1 MNTIISI
8 DQHLNISAFFLEI
21 TLFNF
26 LDISKFFHD
35 CGKGTMKRSLYILAQ
50 KTESNPMTSLLLMY
64 MISSDHV
71 FFLRHELLFEET
83 INIYIY
89 ATWTV
94 LWTELLDLSS

>member
-26 LDISKFFHD
+26 LDISKFFMIV
-35 CGKGTMKRSLYILAQ
+35 GTMKCSLYILAQ
-50 KTESNPMTSLLLMY
+50 KTESNPMPSLLLMY

-83 INIYIY
+83 INIRYMDGS
-89 ATWTV
+89 
-94 LWTELLDLSS
+94 LD